1 MSDLTNTYRFSFES
15 EYDDEGTQY
24 GYPKQKSM
32 EMTVSHS
39 SDTEWTS
46 VMLDFAD
53 FLSGVYGYDIKDKL
67 RFVNNYGYFSTR
79 AAEYSIENPDT
90 QQELDFEKSDE
101 DKEWS

>member
-1 MSDLTNTYRFSFES
+1 MSGLTNTYRFSYES

-32 EMTVSHS
+32 EMTVSHF
-39 SDTEWTS
+39 SDTEWTAI
-46 VMLDFAD
+46 MLDFAD
-53 FLSGVYGYDIKDKL
+53 FLSGIYGYDVKNKL
-67 RFVNNYGYFSTR
+67 RFIDHHGYMLSR

-90 QQELDFEKSDE
+90 QQELDLEKSDE